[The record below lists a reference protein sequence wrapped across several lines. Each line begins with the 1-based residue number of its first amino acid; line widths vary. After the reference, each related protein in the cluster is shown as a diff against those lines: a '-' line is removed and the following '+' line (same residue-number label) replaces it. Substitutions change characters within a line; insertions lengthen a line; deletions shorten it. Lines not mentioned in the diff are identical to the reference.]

1 MNDLRARGFT
11 LVELLVTISVVAVLA
26 VIALPS
32 FQGVIRS
39 NQAATTANEMVASL
53 ALARSEAIRSTRG
66 GGICA
71 SSDGSTCS
79 GQWSNGWISW
89 ADANAN
95 GSYDSGETVLR
106 YTKVNPN
113 MTVNA
118 PGVTA
123 VAFDSRARRVA
134 GADQVISLRPTK
146 CPAGQPV
153 VRTLTVTSTGNVRV
167 AKSNCP

>member
-39 NQAATTANEMVASL
+39 NQAATTANELVASL
-53 ALARSEAIRSTRG
+53 SLARSEAIRSTRG
-66 GGICA
+66 GGICP
-71 SSDGSTCS
+71 SSDGLICS
-79 GQWSNGWISW
+79 GQWSDGWISW
-89 ADANAN
+89 ADANGN

-106 YTKVNPN
+106 YTKVNSK

-118 PGVTA
+118 PGVG
-123 VAFDSRARRVA
+123 VIAFDSRARRVA
-134 GADQVISLRPTK
+134 SADQVLTLRPTQ
-146 CPAGQPV
+146 CPSGQPV